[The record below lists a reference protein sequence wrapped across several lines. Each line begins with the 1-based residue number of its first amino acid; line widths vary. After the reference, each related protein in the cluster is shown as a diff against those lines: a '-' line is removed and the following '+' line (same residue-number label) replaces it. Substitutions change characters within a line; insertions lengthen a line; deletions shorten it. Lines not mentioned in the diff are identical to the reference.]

1 MQKEGDTE
9 AGLTERIGGLLV
21 EQSDQGRIGIGSGV
35 GGHTVAR
42 CVHLL

>member
-1 MQKEGDTE
+1 MQKEGDSG

-21 EQSDQGRIGIGSGV
+21 EQSDQGTGSGV
-35 GGHTVAR
+35 GGHTVAT

>member
-1 MQKEGDTE
+1 MQKEEDSE

-21 EQSDQGRIGIGSGV
+21 EQSDQGRTGIGSGV
-35 GGHTVAR
+35 GGHTVAT